1 MVGGG
6 VLLAALVLGSEWK
19 GRPGEEKEKLN
30 LCA

>member
-1 MVGGG
+1 MVG

-19 GRPGEEKEKLN
+19 ERPGEEKEKLN